1 MYRRNCNYHPV
12 NKGFIDEISYLRSHN
27 RFKSTSQKLI
37 KYYTDHHDVDEE
49 LRTFTR
55 QGGYWYYENL
65 VGVVD
70 RFMFDSSSYAA
81 VDIASVQKK

>member
-1 MYRRNCNYHPV
+1 M
-12 NKGFIDEISYLRSHN
+12 SYYADYSN
-27 RFKSTSQKLI
+27 
-37 KYYTDHHDVDEE
+37 YTDYYDVDEE

-81 VDIASVQKK
+81 VDVASRYHTNRTIQTKK